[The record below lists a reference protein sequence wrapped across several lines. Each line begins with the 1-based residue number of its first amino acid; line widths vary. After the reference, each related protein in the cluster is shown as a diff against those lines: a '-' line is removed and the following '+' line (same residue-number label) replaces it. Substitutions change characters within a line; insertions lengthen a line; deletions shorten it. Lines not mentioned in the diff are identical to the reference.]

1 MDKKI
6 TLLITAGALSL
17 SAMALLGVNQFTN
30 KSMLTKADTTATV
43 VYDGT
48 HNVLDDSYVFEKAA
62 DWGKTQYATSS
73 TGGYAISDWYITKQ
87 GGRNYSF
94 GGESGVFTFERN
106 SDSGWRPS
114 VTIYATYLLSVELH
128 FNKDVHLTARCN
140 SGGNKAEQDDEA
152 KADYVFDCSSSN
164 IKEID
169 IFFWISDSDASGW
182 EESVTLESMS
192 VTYDV
197 AACLNKA

>member
-6 TLLITAGALSL
+6 TLLSIAGALSL

-48 HNVLDDSYVFEKAA
+48 HNVLDDSYVFEKVE

-73 TGGYAISDWYITKQ
+73 TGGYAISDWFFTEQ
-87 GGRNYSF
+87 AGRNYSF

-114 VTIYATYLLSVELH
+114 VSICATYLVSVELH
-128 FNKDVHLTARCN
+128 FNRDVHLTARGN
-140 SGGNKAEQDDEA
+140 SGGNVAEQDDDA
-152 KADYVFDCSSSN
+152 KADYVFDFSELKN
-164 IKEID
+164 RQID
-169 IFFWISDSDASGW
+169 IFFHISDSDASGW
-182 EESVTLESMS
+182 EESVTLVSMS